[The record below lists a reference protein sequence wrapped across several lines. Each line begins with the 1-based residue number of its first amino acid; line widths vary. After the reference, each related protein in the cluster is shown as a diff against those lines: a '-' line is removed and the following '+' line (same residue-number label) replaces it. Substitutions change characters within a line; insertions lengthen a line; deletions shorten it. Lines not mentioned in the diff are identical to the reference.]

1 MEVVRTQ
8 PDVDVE
14 PQPSE
19 LLGRLERQAAESG
32 RLLARVEALEE
43 ALQTER
49 DARRRLAATLK
60 RERKAA
66 EALHARAQRAEAAE
80 AAEAEE
86 LARLREAAA
95 VTAQQTQLIWMQ
107 LSEAERQLDWKS
119 RPFWRRM
126 LRKPP
131 SA

>member
-1 MEVVRTQ
+1 MEVVRRQ
-8 PDVDVE
+8 PDIDVE
-14 PQPSE
+14 PDSSE

-32 RLLARVEALEE
+32 RLEGRVQALED
-43 ALQTER
+43 AVRTER

-66 EALHARAQRAEAAE
+66 EALHQRAQRAEAE
-80 AAEAEE
+80 YAAQTEE
-86 LARLREAAA
+86 LERLRQAASL
-95 VTAQQTQLIWMQ
+95 TEQQTQVIWMQ
-107 LSEAERQLDWKS
+107 LSEAERQLDWQS

-126 LRKPP
+126 LRQPP

>member
-32 RLLARVEALEE
+32 RLVARVEALEE

-80 AAEAEE
+80 PAQAEE

-126 LRKPP
+126 LRQPP